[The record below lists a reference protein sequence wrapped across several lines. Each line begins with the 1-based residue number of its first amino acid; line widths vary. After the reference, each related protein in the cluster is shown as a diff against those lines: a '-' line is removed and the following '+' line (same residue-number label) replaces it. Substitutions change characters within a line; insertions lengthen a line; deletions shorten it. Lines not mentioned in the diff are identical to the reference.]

1 MIIDNF
7 QKNRCPFSV
16 VVVVGAVVIAV
27 GIDGV
32 VVVDVVVGVVLLV
45 LLLVL
50 AVVVVV
56 GVVVVV
62 DGVIGDGKFELVQV
76 TPSGRSD
83 MIAANA
89 HAGV

>member
-1 MIIDNF
+1 LIIDNF

-62 DGVIGDGKFELVQV
+62 DGVVGDGKFV
-76 TPSGRSD
+76 TPSGRSV
-83 MIAANA
+83 AANA
-89 HAGV
+89 HAGVLRRIS